1 MDQAGKTRTI
11 VIDLPIDSYKQVENL
26 AAALEITL
34 AKAGA
39 LTIFAGQLV
48 QRAMDEGMVQ
58 LQDIESEENAV

>member
-1 MDQAGKTRTI
+1 MDKAGKTRTI

-26 AAALEITL
+26 AAVLGITL

-58 LQDIESEENAV
+58 LQDIESEKNAV